1 MNTTPFTIER
11 TYNAPSE
18 MVWQAITDKDKMKE
32 WYFDIKTFKPEIG
45 FEFEFSG
52 GPPEKEYKHLCKI
65 TEVVPGKKLTYSWRY
80 EGYAGESFVTF
91 ELFPE
96 GKKTKVKLTHSGLDT
111 FPADNPD
118 FKKENFI
125 AGWND
130 IIGNL
135 LRQFVEKK

>member
-18 MVWQAITDKDKMKE
+18 MVWQAITDKDKMKD